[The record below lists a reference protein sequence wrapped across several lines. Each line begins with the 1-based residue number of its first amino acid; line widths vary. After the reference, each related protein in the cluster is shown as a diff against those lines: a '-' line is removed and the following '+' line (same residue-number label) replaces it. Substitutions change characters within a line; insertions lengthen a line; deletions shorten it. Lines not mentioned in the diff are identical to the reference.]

1 VAKELENNNWIH
13 AIRRI
18 STREEFLKC
27 IKLWDLLSNV
37 NLSTVA
43 NDLVVWKWTVDGMY
57 STTSTYKIQFQGS
70 LPQFQVGKLWKI
82 KIELKVEV
90 FGWTTMH

>member
-57 STTSTYKIQFQGS
+57 STTSAYKIQFQGS

-82 KIELKVEV
+82 KIELKVKV
-90 FGWTTMH
+90 FGWTAMH